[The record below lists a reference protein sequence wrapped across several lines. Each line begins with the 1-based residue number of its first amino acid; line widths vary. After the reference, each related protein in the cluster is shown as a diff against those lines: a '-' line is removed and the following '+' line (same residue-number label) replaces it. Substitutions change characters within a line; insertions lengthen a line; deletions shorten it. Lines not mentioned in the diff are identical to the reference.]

1 MTTTPEQAKS
11 MARNLRAAL
20 SLEGTEI
27 SHSSAL
33 ELVARSLGHPDWN
46 TACAALAR
54 QAAPDDAPR
63 FLRCSPILRIF
74 DEAKAR
80 AFYCDFLGFRVT
92 FEHRFAA
99 DMPLYMGIERGDLSL
114 HLSEHHGD
122 ASPGAT
128 VFVATANLRALHRA
142 LSETR
147 YPYNRPGLEEL
158 PWGLQVEVTD
168 PFGNRIRFCQ
178 QDQ

>member
-1 MTTTPEQAKS
+1 MTITTDQAKS

-20 SLEGTEI
+20 SLEGTEM
-27 SHSSAL
+27 SHSGAL
-33 ELVARSLGHPDWN
+33 ELVARTLGHADWN
-46 TACAALAR
+46 TASARLAP
-54 QAAPDDAPR
+54 QPDAPR

-74 DEAKAR
+74 DEARAR

-128 VFVATANLRALHRA
+128 VFVTTAHLRRLHRE
-142 LSETR
+142 LDEIR

-158 PWGLQVEVTD
+158 PWGLQLEVTD

-178 QDQ
+178 QDR